1 MKQHE
6 TQKDLIAHKIYGPS
20 NQTTNFIRKKDSVQM
35 QTLT

>member
-6 TQKDLIAHKIYGPS
+6 TQKDLIAHKIYGS
-20 NQTTNFIRKKDSVQM
+20 NNQKTNFIRKKDSVQM